1 MGEFKA
7 KKDKKI
13 KKHTK
18 PPRVLGSPT
27 NKTTTANGA
36 SIDATDTKSPQTD
49 HATELLG
56 MLERPN
62 NVTPK
67 SPSSNN
73 SNRKKMVSPPAA
85 TLVSF
90 QDHSDALAE
99 STKKWEKKQKLKKKS
114 QTRPPRVATVSS
126 KKNNQNS
133 KQNKIPNTTT
143 NNNRRKSVTYTTKN
157 VKKKRKSYLKKKIK
171 EEEELSISRRKDSK
185 NVQTFLE
192 RVFACYDVDGDGHID
207 RDELKKWY
215 VAVENWIQKTKYQ
228 KEDQKLRSTFL
239 NVNVDVDD
247 IEHSISFEKGP
258 IGLKL
263 IHQNDGNHV
272 HHIETDSQA
281 DSHSDILQ
289 NGYRLIRINEMDVPR
304 GMSMEH
310 AMDILR

>member
-1 MGEFKA
+1 M
-7 KKDKKI
+7 
-13 KKHTK
+13 KH
-18 PPRVLGSPT
+18 R
-27 NKTTTANGA
+27 
-36 SIDATDTKSPQTD
+36 
-49 HATELLG
+49 
-56 MLERPN
+56 
-62 NVTPK
+62 
-67 SPSSNN
+67 
-73 SNRKKMVSPPAA
+73 
-85 TLVSF
+85 
-90 QDHSDALAE
+90 
-99 STKKWEKKQKLKKKS
+99 
-114 QTRPPRVATVSS
+114 
-126 KKNNQNS
+126 
-133 KQNKIPNTTT
+133 
-143 NNNRRKSVTYTTKN
+143 YTTKN
-157 VKKKRKSYLKKKIK
+157 VKKKKRKSYLKKKIK

-310 AMDILR
+310 AMDILGRQPRPVTLTFKPPDRIHELAYAIDANNTDIIQFPHFSEWFHRGDDGESSKKKSKKDKEKEKKEKNKVSKSDAGAM